1 MNHII
6 YLLDSLTPTS
16 LVKSLSKKFSFKKKA
31 NYIDK
36 LSSKSIFFQNVYGH
50 GETYG
55 TTFPMFTGKNTY
67 DTYGDAPDI
76 FYSFL
81 SEINIASYY
90 KARGFNNIFYRNCA
104 PDATLSGF
112 YGRYLKNI
120 TKDFNTV
127 CVKKKNQNYNFLD
140 FLNENNLINKK
151 NNKNFYLIHD
161 MSLHDAAYSKV
172 NIKDYIKF
180 QDKAAEIVKKNLELI
195 NYNPK
200 KDYLFFLSDHGLTPH
215 PHDKIFFDHKLKI
228 NTYNKHYHAL
238 FTDEKI
244 KQTFFIKTP
253 ENTKFNFFQK
263 IRSESIFEI
272 IKIFS
277 KKNFKNSIHN
287 KMNSFFKK
295 SYIYTSVKDAD
306 KSPYNSNFIKKSFHS
321 HFIFYK
327 NEKKYTYSH
336 NYPLP
341 FLEEKKNK
349 YIFLKKNQVPKE
361 FLRIIN
367 KYFSKSNFVKKFFL
381 LYLSKFV
388 RIVYKISEIISI
400 NKPIS

>member
-16 LVKSLSKKFSFKKKA
+16 LAKSLTKKYSFKNKS

-36 LSSKSIFFQNVYGH
+36 LSNKSIFFYNVYGH
-50 GETYG
+50 GETYP
-55 TTFPMFTGKNTY
+55 TTYSMFTGKNIY
-67 DTYGDAPDI
+67 ETYGDAPDL
-76 FYSFL
+76 FSSFF
-81 SEINIASYY
+81 SETNIASHY
-90 KARGFNNIFYRNCA
+90 KARGFNNIFYRNCST
-104 PDATLSGF
+104 DASLAG
-112 YGRYLKNI
+112 YYRRYLKTI
-120 TKDFNTV
+120 SKDFDIV
-127 CVKKKNQNYNFLD
+127 CFKKKNNNYNFSH
-140 FLNENNLINKK
+140 FLKENNLTNHKNK
-151 NNKNFYLIHD
+151 KNFYLIHD
-161 MSLHDAAYSKV
+161 MTLHDAAYSKV
-172 NIKDYIKF
+172 TLKRYV
-180 QDKAAEIVKKNLELI
+180 KAQNQSAEIVKKNLKLI

-200 KDYLFFLSDHGLTPH
+200 NDYLFFLSDHGLTPH
-215 PHDKIFFDHKLKI
+215 PQDKIFFDDKLKI
-228 NTYNKHYHAL
+228 DEYNKYYHAL

-253 ENTKFNFFQK
+253 ENTKINFFQK
-263 IRSESIFEI
+263 IRSETIFEI

-277 KKNFKNSIHN
+277 KKNFKNSIRN
-287 KMNSFFKK
+287 KMNSFVKK
-295 SYIYTSVKDAD
+295 FYIYTSVKDSV
-306 KSPYNSNFIKKSFHS
+306 KSPYNSNFIKKIFHS

-381 LYLSKFV
+381 FFLSKFV
-388 RIVYKISEIISI
+388 RILYKISEILSI
-400 NKPIS
+400 NKPFS